1 MPDLSTR
8 LSYSYLG
15 WLSTKKEEKQE
26 IVKQMLNLEKDSEFV
41 QSEMEK
47 IDLENLDEMNRMF
60 EKIIYTEQK
69 AMNSESEEDRVEKDS
84 GIIISIEDFED
95 EKNES
100 LERLETQ
107 DDNIENEATDDNE
120 ESEEIHDDK
129 IGDGEDNLEEETKD
143 NTGMEEIQDNHMEH
157 NEERNEIIS
166 DSEEDQVEQETGIT
180 IRIQNFEEETNE
192 SVKHMENQDFI
203 YEKSEE
209 ILDNNIGE
217 DPEEDTGLVEI
228 QRNKNVDL
236 ENERDESAR
245 NVESLKDVLKSLSIG
260 ENNCDV
266 KRKSLEITLSE
277 ATEDVSAE
285 ENLKESSRR
294 RSLVVLG
301 QRSRPNSLIALEE
314 ALTEAGEA
322 IKNMDESEKEALDE
336 VTFNDTQVEA
346 IKFLANVA
354 SKK

>member
-1 MPDLSTR
+1 M
-8 LSYSYLG
+8 G

-60 EKIIYTEQK
+60 EKIIYTEQN

-107 DDNIENEATDDNE
+107 DDNIENEETGDNE

-129 IGDGEDNLEEETKD
+129 IGDSEDNLEEETKD
-143 NTGMEEIQDNHMEH
+143 NTGMEEIQNNHREH

-166 DSEEDQVEQETGIT
+166 DSEEDQLEQETGIT
-180 IRIQNFEEETNE
+180 IRIQNFEDETNE
-192 SVKHMENQDFI
+192 SVKHMENQ
-203 YEKSEE
+203 E

-217 DPEEDTGLVEI
+217 DPEEDTGMEEI

-236 ENERDESAR
+236 EYEREESAG
-245 NVESLKDVLKSLSIG
+245 NIESLKDVLKSLSIG

-285 ENLKESSRR
+285 ENLEESSRR

-301 QRSRPNSLIALEE
+301 PRSRPNSLIALEE
-314 ALTEAGEA
+314 ALTEASEA

>member
-1 MPDLSTR
+1 M
-8 LSYSYLG
+8 G

-120 ESEEIHDDK
+120 ESEEIHGDK
-129 IGDGEDNLEEETKD
+129 MGDSEDNLEEETKD

-285 ENLKESSRR
+285 ENLEESVSDFCP
-294 RSLVVLG
+294 SL
-301 QRSRPNSLIALEE
+301 
-314 ALTEAGEA
+314 
-322 IKNMDESEKEALDE
+322 KY
-336 VTFNDTQVEA
+336 F
-346 IKFLANVA
+346 
-354 SKK
+354 

>member
-1 MPDLSTR
+1 M
-8 LSYSYLG
+8 G

-69 AMNSESEEDRVEKDS
+69 AINSESEEDRVEKDS

-143 NTGMEEIQDNHMEH
+143 NTRMEEIQDNHMEH

-285 ENLKESSRR
+285 ENLKESVSDFCP
-294 RSLVVLG
+294 SLKYL
-301 QRSRPNSLIALEE
+301 
-314 ALTEAGEA
+314 
-322 IKNMDESEKEALDE
+322 
-336 VTFNDTQVEA
+336 
-346 IKFLANVA
+346 
-354 SKK
+354 

>member
-1 MPDLSTR
+1 M
-8 LSYSYLG
+8 G

-143 NTGMEEIQDNHMEH
+143 NTRMEEIQDNHMEH

-166 DSEEDQVEQETGIT
+166 ESEEDQVEQETGIT

-285 ENLKESSRR
+285 ENLKESVSDFCP
-294 RSLVVLG
+294 SLKYL
-301 QRSRPNSLIALEE
+301 
-314 ALTEAGEA
+314 
-322 IKNMDESEKEALDE
+322 
-336 VTFNDTQVEA
+336 
-346 IKFLANVA
+346 
-354 SKK
+354 

>member
-1 MPDLSTR
+1 
-8 LSYSYLG
+8 
-15 WLSTKKEEKQE
+15 
-26 IVKQMLNLEKDSEFV
+26 MLNLEKDSEFV

-143 NTGMEEIQDNHMEH
+143 NTRMEEIQDNHMEH

-166 DSEEDQVEQETGIT
+166 ESEEDQVEQETGIT

-228 QRNKNVDL
+228 QRNNNVDL

-285 ENLKESSRR
+285 ENVEESVSDFYPSLKY
-294 RSLVVLG
+294 
-301 QRSRPNSLIALEE
+301 
-314 ALTEAGEA
+314 
-322 IKNMDESEKEALDE
+322 
-336 VTFNDTQVEA
+336 F
-346 IKFLANVA
+346 
-354 SKK
+354 

>member
-1 MPDLSTR
+1 M
-8 LSYSYLG
+8 G

-143 NTGMEEIQDNHMEH
+143 NTRMEEIQDNHMEH

-285 ENLKESSRR
+285 ENLKESVSDFCP
-294 RSLVVLG
+294 SLKYL
-301 QRSRPNSLIALEE
+301 
-314 ALTEAGEA
+314 
-322 IKNMDESEKEALDE
+322 
-336 VTFNDTQVEA
+336 
-346 IKFLANVA
+346 
-354 SKK
+354 

>member
-1 MPDLSTR
+1 M
-8 LSYSYLG
+8 G

-107 DDNIENEATDDNE
+107 DDNIENEETDDNE

-166 DSEEDQVEQETGIT
+166 HSEEDQNEQETGIT

-209 ILDNNIGE
+209 ILGNNIGE

-285 ENLKESSRR
+285 ENLKESVSDFCP
-294 RSLVVLG
+294 SLKYL
-301 QRSRPNSLIALEE
+301 
-314 ALTEAGEA
+314 
-322 IKNMDESEKEALDE
+322 
-336 VTFNDTQVEA
+336 
-346 IKFLANVA
+346 
-354 SKK
+354 

>member
-1 MPDLSTR
+1 M
-8 LSYSYLG
+8 G

-143 NTGMEEIQDNHMEH
+143 NTRMEEIQDNHMEH

-166 DSEEDQVEQETGIT
+166 ESEEDQVEQETGIT

-192 SVKHMENQDFI
+192 SVKHVENQDFI

-285 ENLKESSRR
+285 ENLKESVSDFCP
-294 RSLVVLG
+294 SLKYL
-301 QRSRPNSLIALEE
+301 
-314 ALTEAGEA
+314 
-322 IKNMDESEKEALDE
+322 
-336 VTFNDTQVEA
+336 
-346 IKFLANVA
+346 
-354 SKK
+354 

>member
-1 MPDLSTR
+1 
-8 LSYSYLG
+8 
-15 WLSTKKEEKQE
+15 
-26 IVKQMLNLEKDSEFV
+26 
-41 QSEMEK
+41 
-47 IDLENLDEMNRMF
+47 
-60 EKIIYTEQK
+60 
-69 AMNSESEEDRVEKDS
+69 MNSASEEDRVKKDS
-84 GIIISIEDFED
+84 GIIISIQDFED
-95 EKNES
+95 
-100 LERLETQ
+100 
-107 DDNIENEATDDNE
+107 
-120 ESEEIHDDK
+120 
-129 IGDGEDNLEEETKD
+129 
-143 NTGMEEIQDNHMEH
+143 
-157 NEERNEIIS
+157 
-166 DSEEDQVEQETGIT
+166 
-180 IRIQNFEEETNE
+180 ETNE

-285 ENLKESSRR
+285 ENLKDSSRR

-314 ALTEAGEA
+314 ALTE
-322 IKNMDESEKEALDE
+322 
-336 VTFNDTQVEA
+336 
-346 IKFLANVA
+346 
-354 SKK
+354 